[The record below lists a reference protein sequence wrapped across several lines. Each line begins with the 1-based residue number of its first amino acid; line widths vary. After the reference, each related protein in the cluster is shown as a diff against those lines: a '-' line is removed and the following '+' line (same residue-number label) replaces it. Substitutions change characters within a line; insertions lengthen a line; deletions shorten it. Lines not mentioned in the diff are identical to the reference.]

1 MGDETTKIF
10 LNSKGRREGIGSDLT
25 DFRGYTEGKVP
36 NGKFTESKLNRKLQR
51 KLQSYV
57 EHALILILH

>member
-10 LNSKGRREGIGSDLT
+10 LNSKGRREGIGSDLA
-25 DFRGYTEGKVP
+25 DFRGYTEGKAP
-36 NGKFTESKLNRKLQR
+36 NGKFTESKWNRKLQR

-57 EHALILILH
+57 EHALISMLH